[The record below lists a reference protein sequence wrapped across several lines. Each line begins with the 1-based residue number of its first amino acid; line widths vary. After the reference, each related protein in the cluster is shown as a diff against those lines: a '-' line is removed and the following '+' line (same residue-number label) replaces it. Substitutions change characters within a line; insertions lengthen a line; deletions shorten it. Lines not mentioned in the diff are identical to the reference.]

1 MAIGKKSFILYTD
14 QYSVIKQLPD
24 DVAGKLLKTI
34 YAYVNDENPQV
45 DDLLLKI
52 AFEPIK
58 QQMKRDLKQWE
69 ETTESRSVTGRLGG
83 IKSGEIRRKQKEANE
98 ANALKSKQ
106 KEANEANALKSK
118 QKEANEA
125 VNVTVNDNVTVN
137 EIKKESD
144 KSLTLQERKDFFM
157 NSLIEFVEEYSKET
171 VRAFFDHWSES
182 NENGKKMRFEMEKV
196 FDRKKRLDTWKR
208 NEKNFNRGGVDKKTQ
223 DYKNM
228 QEITKKS
235 SEELKEYFKDK

>member
-83 IKSGEIRRKQKEANE
+83 IKSGEIRR
-98 ANALKSKQ
+98 KQ